1 MSLFDWFRRPRTATD
16 ARERLKVVLAHDRGD
31 GRENPQLVALL
42 QEDIMAVIAKRMHI
56 DRDKVTVKLNR
67 GDDYNTLEIDI
78 EIPAAMARA

>member
-1 MSLFDWFRRPRTATD
+1 MSLFAWFRRTGTATD

-31 GRENPQLVALL
+31 GKENPQLVALL

-67 GDDYNTLEIDI
+67 GDEYNTLEIDI

>member
-1 MSLFDWFRRPRTATD
+1 MSLLDWFRRPRTATD

-56 DRDKVTVKLNR
+56 DRDKVTVKLNK

-78 EIPAAMARA
+78 EIPATMAQA

>member
-1 MSLFDWFRRPRTATD
+1 MNLFAWFRRGGTATE

-31 GRENPQLVALL
+31 GKENPQLVALL

-78 EIPAAMARA
+78 EIPAAVVRA

>member
-1 MSLFDWFRRPRTATD
+1 MSLFAWFRRGGTAVD

-31 GRENPQLVALL
+31 GQEDPRLVALL
-42 QEDIMAVIAKRMHI
+42 QEDIMAVIARRMHI

-78 EIPAAMARA
+78 EIPARMARA